1 MIHLADLP
9 AINATLNATSAVFLV
24 AGYIM
29 IRQRR
34 IAAHAVC
41 MIAALTVSVVF
52 LVSYLTYHIQVGTI
66 HFKGQ
71 GWIRPVYFIILI
83 THEPLALATALVLAP
98 VTVIRAARRRFD
110 RHKAIARW
118 TWPIWLYVSVTGVLI
133 YFMLYRW
140 YARA

>member
-1 MIHLADLP
+1 MIRLADLP

-41 MIAALTVSVVF
+41 MVVALAVSVVF

-71 GWIRPVYFIILI
+71 GWIGPCISPSSLLMS
-83 THEPLALATALVLAP
+83 HW
-98 VTVIRAARRRFD
+98 
-110 RHKAIARW
+110 RW
-118 TWPIWLYVSVTGVLI
+118 RLPWCSPP
-133 YFMLYRW
+133 
-140 YARA
+140 

>member
-1 MIHLADLP
+1 
-9 AINATLNATSAVFLV
+9 
-24 AGYIM
+24 
-29 IRQRR
+29 
-34 IAAHAVC
+34 

-52 LVSYLTYHIQVGTI
+52 LVSYLTYHIQVGAI

-71 GWIRPVYFIILI
+71 GWIRAVYFIILI

-98 VTVIRAARRRFD
+98 LTVIRAARRRFD

-140 YARA
+140 YAQA